1 MSFLDQFRDP
11 SLMLA
16 LKSEIER
23 EVNANRIYKFMEVCG
38 THTMSIF
45 KYGIRS
51 ILPKNIHLL
60 SGPGCPV
67 CVTPVEFIDTA
78 IEISKNDDTILT
90 TFGDML
96 KVPGTKENLYK
107 LRTEGYDIRYVYS
120 PIDAIK
126 IAQENSF
133 KLVVFIAVGFETTSP
148 TTASSILLAEKMNID
163 NFFVLCGH
171 KTMPNAMSAM
181 ASSGDLMLDGFICP
195 PHVSAITG
203 TKIYDFLATEHSKA
217 CVVGGFEPTDLLQ
230 TILMLIK
237 QVNMGKAF
245 VENQYSRVVNVNG
258 NEKAQTI
265 SASVFESCD
274 SIWRGI
280 GNIPQ
285 SGLKILKKFSRF
297 NALNKFTVTISKSE
311 DNPACLCGEVLAGR
325 KIPTECSLFANVCNP
340 ENPKGACMVSSE
352 GTCAAYYK
360 YNN

>member
-1 MSFLDQFRDP
+1 MNFLDQFRDP
-11 SLMLA
+11 SLVSA

-23 EVNANRIYKFMEVCG
+23 EVHANRIYTFMEVCG
-38 THTMSIF
+38 THTMSFF

-51 ILPKNIHLL
+51 ILPNNINLL

-78 IEISKNDDTILT
+78 IEISKMNDTIIT

-107 LRTEGYDIRYVYS
+107 LRSEGYDIRYVYS
-120 PIDAIK
+120 PIDAVK
-126 IAQENSF
+126 IAQESPS
-133 KLVVFIAVGFETTSP
+133 KQVVFIAVGFETTSP
-148 TTASSILLAEKMNID
+148 TTASSIIFANKKKID

-171 KTMPNAMSAM
+171 KTMPNAMSAL
-181 ASSGDLMLDGFICP
+181 AGSGDLMLDGFICP

-203 TKIYDFLATEHSKA
+203 TQIYDFLAIDYGKA

-237 QVNMGKAF
+237 QVNQGKAC
-245 VENQYSRVVNVNG
+245 VENQYSRVVNISG
-258 NEKAQTI
+258 NKKAQDI
-265 SASVFESCD
+265 SASVFEACD
-274 SIWRGI
+274 SVWRGLGI
-280 GNIPQ
+280 IPQ
-285 SGLKILKKFSRF
+285 SGLEISERFSRIDAF
-297 NALNKFTVTISKSE
+297 NKFNVNLAKSF

-325 KIPTECSLFANVCNP
+325 KIPTDCSLFAKQCNP
-340 ENPKGACMVSSE
+340 EDPKGACMVSSE
-352 GTCAAYYK
+352 GTCAAHYK